1 MEYREVVSAAKR
13 LPMSEQFQLVEEL
26 LRGMRQTA
34 TRSPRARRRPT
45 IRFSQLR
52 GALKS
57 AHSSTNDN
65 GDPEEAYTQHL
76 MEKYL

>member
-52 GALKS
+52 GALKPV
-57 AHSSTNDN
+57 HSGAD
-65 GDPEEAYTQHL
+65 DVDLADIYTQHL

>member
-1 MEYREVVSAAKR
+1 MEYRKVVSAAKR

-52 GALKS
+52 GVLKPVHPG
-57 AHSSTNDN
+57 AD
-65 GDPEEAYTQHL
+65 DADLEDIYTQHL

>member
-45 IRFSQLR
+45 VRFSQLR
-52 GALKS
+52 GALKPIHPG
-57 AHSSTNDN
+57 ANDS
-65 GDPEEAYTQHL
+65 DLEDAYVEHL
-76 MEKYL
+76 VEKYL